1 MLLLTMLDDINSRVP
16 PTMSSSR
23 TALMGLVLSTSLS
36 LLLASAVQGHAD
48 SPNQDDPADSKPKVL
63 TPGGAGASLLTIN
76 EDYARQLL
84 QLERQ
89 RLERLG
95 QLAARQAPKEAAETY
110 EQLFRVAIANNLFRE
125 AEPAAKQVL
134 KAAGSSPPIVHF
146 LARTIDVIAS
156 ADRGDYEESLA
167 DLRALIEASS
177 KRNRPGE
184 GAAASLDTSSAL
196 AICEAYYQRLIQ
208 GDQFDAARKAF
219 QLLMKEANNPAVK
232 AFSASRLSQLDMI
245 GKPAPA
251 IQGTDLDGKPVS
263 LADLKGNVVLVVFW
277 ASWCLPSSA
286 EVAEVDQVYSTN
298 QSKGF
303 RVLGVN
309 VDALQT
315 NGPKIDT
322 LLPNIRRFLL
332 DNNVRWP
339 NLINGTGPN
348 DYAKAY
354 GVAEIPSNVL
364 IGRDGNV
371 IHLDLSPR
379 KNLASVVAR
388 AVGR

>member
-1 MLLLTMLDDINSRVP
+1 MIKLDGIKSRVS

-23 TALMGLVLSTSLS
+23 IALIGLVLATSLS
-36 LLLASAVQGHAD
+36 LMLATAVPSQARFT
-48 SPNQDDPADSKPKVL
+48 NQDDPADSKSKVL
-63 TPGGAGASLLTIN
+63 TPGGAGASLQAIN

-89 RLERLG
+89 RLDRLA
-95 QLAARQAPKEAAETY
+95 QLAARQSPKEAAETY
-110 EQLFRVAIANNLFRE
+110 EQLFRLAIAYNLFRE

-134 KAAGSSPPIVHF
+134 KSAGGPPPIVQF
-146 LARTIDVIAS
+146 LARTIDIIAS
-156 ADRGDYEESLA
+156 ADRGDYEESLSE
-167 DLRALIEASS
+167 LRGLLEAIA
-177 KRNRPGE
+177 KRNRTGE
-184 GAAASLDTSSAL
+184 AAAAALDSPALL

-208 GDQFDAARKAF
+208 GDQFDAARKALR
-219 QLLMKEANNPAVK
+219 LLMKEADNPAVK
-232 AFSASRLSQLDMI
+232 AFSANRLSQLDMI

-251 IQGTDLDGKPVS
+251 ILGTDFDGKPVS
-263 LADLKGNVVLVVFW
+263 LADLKGNVVLIVFW
-277 ASWCLPSSA
+277 ASWCLPSAA
-286 EVAEVDQVYSTN
+286 EVATVDEVFSTN
-298 QSKGF
+298 QSHGF
-303 RVLGVN
+303 RVLGIN
-309 VDALQT
+309 VDTLQH
-315 NGPKIDT
+315 NGPKVET

-354 GVAEIPSNVL
+354 SVAEIPSNVL

-388 AVGR
+388 AVAR

>member
-1 MLLLTMLDDINSRVP
+1 MNFLRIVLI
-16 PTMSSSR
+16 
-23 TALMGLVLSTSLS
+23 GLVLSASLPLTPS
-36 LLLASAVQGHAD
+36 SAARGQAD
-48 SPNQDDPADSKPKVL
+48 ARNQDDPAGSKPKVL
-63 TPGGAGASLLTIN
+63 SPAGAGASLQSIN

-89 RLERLG
+89 RLERLA
-95 QLAARQAPKEAAETY
+95 QLASRQSPKEAAESY
-110 EQLFRVAIANNLFRE
+110 EQLFRLAIANNLFRE
-125 AEPAAKQVL
+125 AEPAAQQIL
-134 KAAGSSPPIVHF
+134 KSTGGSPPVIQF
-146 LARTIDVIAS
+146 LARTIDIIAS
-156 ADRGDYEESLA
+156 ADRGAYEESLS
-167 DLRALIEASS
+167 DLHNLIEATS
-177 KRNRPGE
+177 KRVRPG
-184 GAAASLDTSSAL
+184 AAPAASLDTSALL

-219 QLLMKEANNPAVK
+219 QLLLKESDNPAVK
-232 AFSASRLSQLDMI
+232 GFSASRLYQLDMI

-277 ASWCLPSSA
+277 ASWCLPSAA
-286 EVAEVDQVYSTN
+286 EVAALDQVYSTYQN
-298 QSKGF
+298 RGF
-303 RVLGVN
+303 RVVGIN
-309 VDALQT
+309 VDTLQHD
-315 NGPKIDT
+315 GPKLET
-322 LLPNIRRFLL
+322 VLPNIRRFLL

-354 GVAEIPSNVL
+354 GVAEIPYNVL

-379 KNLASVVAR
+379 KNLAAVVAR
-388 AVGR
+388 AVTP